1 MTTLNALQIMSA
13 AQTPDASVES
23 DVRAAPSR
31 RSFLKV
37 GAAAGGGLVAS
48 FTLPAFI
55 GVANAADT
63 PKPPPGPV
71 PAEAAVGHAASKV
84 SARPTGFAPN
94 GFISIDRTGAV
105 TFVMHKVEMGQGTF
119 TSLPML
125 LAEELE
131 VDVNKVKLAQAPPDS
146 ARYSDPLLGGQVTGG
161 STSVRSAYVPL
172 RTAGATVRMMLVS
185 AAAQT
190 WKVDESTC
198 SAADGVVTH
207 AASGRKLSYGQLVE
221 KAATLP
227 VPTNVKLKDAKD
239 FKLIGKSQH
248 RLDTPGKINGT
259 AQFGIDVQMKGLRV
273 ASVAASPVVGGKL
286 ATTND
291 AKAMAVKGVR
301 QIVKIDNA
309 VAVVGDHMW
318 AAKQGLAALAP
329 TWTDGANAGVSSA
342 EINKQMA
349 AASMAAGAVARN
361 DGNAAAILAASA
373 NKIEAVYEL
382 PFLAHAPM
390 EPINVTIDLKK
401 DSCQIWC
408 GTQVPTFAQG
418 AAAKVSGLA
427 LDKVQIHNQLIGG
440 GFGRRLEVDSV
451 VQAVMFAKQIDG
463 PVKFV
468 WSREEDVQHDMYRP
482 YYYDRLSA
490 ALDDKGQPTA
500 WTHRVTGSSIMARFA
515 PPAVV
520 NGVDPDAV
528 EGAKDLPYTIPN
540 VHVDY
545 VRHEPQGVPTAFWRG
560 VGPTHNI
567 FVVESFIDELAVKAG
582 KDPVQYRV
590 DLLGK
595 SPREKAV
602 LQLAAS
608 KAGWSQP
615 IKPIEGRRVGRGV
628 SVQFAFGSYM
638 SQVVE
643 VSVDKAGEVYVHRVV
658 CAIDCGQVVNP
669 NSLSAQIE
677 GGVMFGISAALW
689 GEITLDKGRVMQSNF
704 HDYRVLR
711 MNEAPVVEV
720 HIVPSTEAPGG
731 IGEPGTSALAP
742 ALANAVFAAT
752 GLRMRKLPL
761 SSGGLK
767 SA

>member
-1 MTTLNALQIMSA
+1 MTSLNALQAMSSA
-13 AQTPDASVES
+13 HTVDASPSVEPS
-23 DVRAAPSR
+23 AGPSR
-31 RSFLKV
+31 RSFMKV
-37 GAAAGGGLVAS
+37 GAATGGGLLATFV
-48 FTLPAFI
+48 LPAFMS
-55 GVANAADT
+55 V
-63 PKPPPGPV
+63 
-71 PAEAAVGHAASKV
+71 AEAASE
-84 SARPTGFAPN
+84 STGFAPN
-94 GFISIDRTGAV
+94 GFIRIDRTGVV

-119 TSLPML
+119 TSMPML

-131 VDVNKVKLAQAPPDS
+131 VDIDKVKLEQAAPNGQL
-146 ARYSDPLLGGQVTGG
+146 YSDPLLGGQVTGG
-161 STSVRSAYVPL
+161 STSVRGAYVPL
-172 RTAGATVRMMLVS
+172 RTAGATVRLMLIS
-185 AAAQT
+185 AAAQS

-198 SAADGVVTH
+198 SASNGVVTH
-207 AASGRKLSYGQLVE
+207 AGSGRKLNYGQLVD

-239 FKLIGKSQH
+239 FKLIGKAHH
-248 RLDTPGKINGT
+248 RLDTTGKINGT
-259 AQFGIDVQMKGLRV
+259 ARFGIDVQMKGLRV
-273 ASVAASPVVGGKL
+273 ATVAASPVFGGKL
-286 ATTND
+286 ATTDD
-291 AKAMAVKGVR
+291 AKALAVKGVR

-329 TWTDGANAGVSSA
+329 TWTDGPNADLSSA
-342 EINKQMA
+342 ELNKQMA
-349 AASMAAGAVARN
+349 AASMVAGAVARN
-361 DGNAAAILAASA
+361 DGNAAATVAASA
-373 NKIEAVYEL
+373 NKIEAIYEL

-390 EPINVTIDLKK
+390 EPINITVDLKK

-418 AAAKVSGLA
+418 AASKVSGLP
-427 LDKVQIHNQLIGG
+427 LDKVQIHNHLIGG

-490 ALDDKGQPTA
+490 SLDDKGQPTA

-545 VRHEPQGVPTAFWRG
+545 VRHEPPGIPTAFWRG

-567 FVVESFIDELAVKAG
+567 FVVESFIDELAAKAG

-590 DLLGK
+590 DLLSK

-608 KAGWSQP
+608 KAGWGQP
-615 IKPIEGRRVGRGV
+615 MKSIEGRRVGRGV

-643 VSVDKAGEVYVHRVV
+643 ASVDKDGEVFVHRVV
-658 CAIDCGQVVNP
+658 CAVDCGQVVNP
-669 NSLSAQIE
+669 DTVQAQIQ

-689 GEITLDKGRVMQSNF
+689 GEITLDKGRVLQSNF
-704 HDYRVLR
+704 HNYRVLR
-711 MNEAPVVEV
+711 MSEAPVVEV
-720 HIVPSTEAPGG
+720 YIVPSTEAPGG
-731 IGEPGTSALAP
+731 LGEPGTAALAP
-742 ALANAVFAAT
+742 ALANAVYAAT
-752 GLRMRKLPL
+752 GQRVRKLPI

-767 SA
+767 DA